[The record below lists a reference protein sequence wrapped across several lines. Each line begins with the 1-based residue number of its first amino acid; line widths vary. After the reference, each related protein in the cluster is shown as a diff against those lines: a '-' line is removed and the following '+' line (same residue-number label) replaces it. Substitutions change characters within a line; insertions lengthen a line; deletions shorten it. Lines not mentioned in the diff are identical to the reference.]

1 MARMLRIL
9 VISNLYPPQVVGGY
23 ERAMADYAR
32 LLSLRGHTV
41 QVLTANV
48 EGLATS
54 YANSEYA
61 DHAENFEIKRSL
73 SLRGTWTSNGVQRF
87 SDQQVAAIVRTN
99 HIVTAQE
106 IRAFNPDICLVGNI
120 DLLGIEIISQILG
133 TGIPVAHYLMNKL
146 PGYPFQYAPKTPLYC
161 CITVSDWVR
170 RNIAEAGY
178 PTENT
183 QTIYPGG
190 DAEKFYQSSLP
201 PRDRL
206 RIVYASLVM
215 PYKGADLLIDA
226 LGFLQ
231 AAGVEFTATIAGG
244 SLVASYVQSLQ
255 ETIKAKGLQASV
267 QFTGLLTQAELQEI
281 YRTHNVW
288 VLPSRFQEPFS
299 IGLLEAMQAGLTI
312 IASNTGGSPEA
323 IDHGETGFIFESEH
337 VLDLAKILTSLPIN
351 PDLWASVS
359 LKGQQKALSRF
370 TRSHTIEQLESVF
383 TDLVLLKER

>member
-1 MARMLRIL
+1 
-9 VISNLYPPQVVGGY
+9 
-23 ERAMADYAR
+23 MADYAR
-32 LLSLRGHTV
+32 LLSLRGHSIL
-41 QVLTANV
+41 VLTANA

-54 YANSEYA
+54 YTNSA
-61 DHAENFEIKRSL
+61 DLEAFEIKRNL

-87 SDQQVAAIVRTN
+87 SDREVEAIVN
-99 HIVTAQE
+99 KNYFSIKQE
-106 IRAFNPDICLVGNI
+106 ILTFHPDICLVGNI
-120 DLLGIEIISQILG
+120 DLLGIEIISQILN

-146 PGYPFQYAPKTPLYC
+146 PGYPFQYAPKTPLYR
-161 CITVSDWVR
+161 CITVSNWVR
-170 RNIAEAGY
+170 RNISESGY

-190 DAEKFYQSSLP
+190 DADKFYQSSLP

-215 PYKGADLLIDA
+215 HYKGADLLIEA
-226 LGFLQ
+226 LSFLQ
-231 AAGVEFTATIAGG
+231 AAGIEFTVTIAGG
-244 SLVASYVQSLQ
+244 SLVPSYVQSLQ
-255 ETIKAKGLQASV
+255 ETVRIKGLHPYV
-267 QFTGLLTQAELQEI
+267 RFTGLLTQTELLEI

-323 IDHGETGFIFESEH
+323 IDHGETGFIFESEN
-337 VLDLAKILTSLPIN
+337 VLDLANILTSLPIN
-351 PDLWASVS
+351 PDLWAAVA
-359 LKGQQKALSRF
+359 LKGQQKALSQF

-383 TDLVLLKER
+383 TDLVLLKERHS

>member
-1 MARMLRIL
+1 MLRVL

-32 LLSLRGHTV
+32 LLSLRGHSIL
-41 QVLTANV
+41 VLTANA

-54 YANSEYA
+54 YTNSA
-61 DHAENFEIKRSL
+61 DLEAFEIKRNL

-87 SDQQVAAIVRTN
+87 SDREVEAIVN
-99 HIVTAQE
+99 KNYFSIKQE
-106 IRAFNPDICLVGNI
+106 ILTFHPDICLVGNI
-120 DLLGIEIISQILG
+120 DLLGIEIISQILNI
-133 TGIPVAHYLMNKL
+133 GIPVAHYLMNKL
-146 PGYPFQYAPKTPLYC
+146 PGYPFQYAPKTPLYR
-161 CITVSDWVR
+161 CITVSNWVR
-170 RNIAEAGY
+170 RNISESGY

-190 DAEKFYQSSLP
+190 DADKFYQSSLP

-215 PYKGADLLIDA
+215 HYKGADLLIEA
-226 LGFLQ
+226 LSFLQ
-231 AAGVEFTATIAGG
+231 AAGIEFTVTIAGG
-244 SLVASYVQSLQ
+244 SLVPSYVQSLQ
-255 ETIKAKGLQASV
+255 ETVRIKGLHPYV
-267 QFTGLLTQAELQEI
+267 RFTGLLTQTELLEI

-323 IDHGETGFIFESEH
+323 IDHGETGFIFESEN
-337 VLDLAKILTSLPIN
+337 VLDLANILTSLPIN
-351 PDLWASVS
+351 PDLWAAVA
-359 LKGQQKALSRF
+359 LKGQQKALSQF

-383 TDLVLLKER
+383 TDLVLLKERHS